1 MSEKTDYYEVL
12 STLISSDNDHAKD
25 FDDKLAR
32 ILEKIMPLLPEDVK
46 QLIRDVN
53 IRDQYLQI
61 IIYILRNIKEE
72 NAKTDTDAPISVK
85 QYRSLKIAVEL
96 IVSIGIIPL
105 LLPGVGV
112 DITKLCPKAVKIFQE
127 KEELSCLKYERL
139 CFSTHLLLDFFDD
152 LNLRPAVLSQIG
164 PLMAALLQL
173 SHAPLAKPSNKVQS
187 ISNLN
192 KQDFHMT
199 IEEYQKLQNRQ
210 KEFYAKFISLLNN
223 CPQYIC
229 FRELMI
235 ILGMQNAPK
244 WLRKETQNYLIKI
257 LVQSNGIL
265 SLIAA
270 ICENDLDLGAD
281 WKKLETVSKLI
292 AASHGKNAEE
302 YYKAI
307 CPQILNLLFSG
318 NINHGSMI
326 ANCCIKALYDYNSD
340 ACQKYIVE
348 VICAPLLTKEPYIVK
363 SEKEIEQSIDCL
375 AKCFLTE
382 DAKFKHISCTVILHV
397 ATPLFCLYNTVR
409 ESACILKTNLR
420 RLLLKI
426 LEEEAMREKLYAAF
440 LGHDTSAE
448 FGDYVMAQFGST
460 GGLQI
465 IGFNKTLKYEEL
477 ADTVFE
483 LVSIVKDLSPSLF
496 CYMLKFLSNINKSN
510 KVEQQKM
517 LETEDDKIEHI
528 TMQFAAHKL
537 LSQLANTNT
546 VQEAQIKN
554 PTPLLSFIKSL
565 FDTYAKSYQG
575 KTEENDCEMLYI
587 SLMLIKFLVEK
598 KTAPEIDLL
607 KDFATF
613 LENHRRNSNLPLQ
626 LRSLIDEVVA
636 CIITYDP
643 NEKSRVR
650 IEGKKY
656 YQDMSINSITSNKFD
671 EAIKD
676 LADPLLPVRA
686 HGLITLTKLIESKD
700 PCAVARKGIILRLF
714 QENLKH
720 EDSFI
725 YLASINGLCTLAT
738 AFPKEIIEILMPEYI
753 DMPNH
758 ADAEITV
765 ETRIKLGEILVKT
778 TRALGEMSVVHKN
791 TLVNGFLCATRD
803 SDPLVRASSL
813 SCLGELCKVLNF
825 RLGNILIEILYCI
838 TCIIKS
844 DKIPEC
850 RRAAVLVAT
859 LLFRGLGRNTLNS
872 LGSDLVDLYRGLK
885 YLRDNDDDPVLRL
898 HAQLALEEI
907 DYIVRDFLSTP
918 SKLEK
923 RIFLLDPPSI
933 P

>member
-1 MSEKTDYYEVL
+1 MDYHEML
-12 STLISSDNDHAKD
+12 STLISSSDDDHARN

-32 ILEKIMPLLPEDVK
+32 ILEKVTPLLSEDIK
-46 QLIRDVN
+46 QSIKDVN

-61 IIYILRNIKEE
+61 IIHILRNIKAE
-72 NAKTDTDAPISVK
+72 NAKIDTDAPISVK
-85 QYRSLKIAVEL
+85 QYRSVKIAVEL

-105 LLPGVGV
+105 LLSGVGV
-112 DITKLCPKAVKIFQE
+112 DMAKLCPKAVKIFQE
-127 KEELSCLKYERL
+127 KEEIGCLEKYERL
-139 CFSTHLLLDFFDD
+139 CFSTHSLLDLFDD

-173 SHAPLAKPSNKVQS
+173 SHAPLTKPSSKVQQT
-187 ISNLN
+187 SNIN
-192 KQDFHMT
+192 KQEFHMT
-199 IEEYQKLQNRQ
+199 MEEYQKLQNRQ
-210 KEFYAKFISLLNN
+210 KEFHTKFISLLNN

-229 FRELMI
+229 FRELMV

-244 WLRKETQNYLIKI
+244 WLRKETQNYLTKI
-257 LVQSNGIL
+257 LVQSNGVL

-270 ICENDLDLGAD
+270 ICEDDLDLGAD
-281 WKKLETVSKLI
+281 WRKLETVSKLI

-302 YYKAI
+302 YYKAV
-307 CPQILNLLFSG
+307 CPQILDLLCSG
-318 NINHGSMI
+318 NINHGSII
-326 ANCCIKALYDYNSD
+326 ANCCIKALYDYNPD

-363 SEKEIEQSIDCL
+363 SEKEIEQCIDCL
-375 AKCFLTE
+375 VKWFLTE
-382 DAKFKHISCTVILHV
+382 DAKFKHVSCTVILQV
-397 ATPLFCLYNTVR
+397 ATPLFCLYNTIR
-409 ESACILKTNLR
+409 ESACVLKTNLR

-426 LEEEAMREKLYAAF
+426 LEEEATREKLYAAF
-440 LGHDTSAE
+440 LGHDISAE
-448 FGDYVMAQFGST
+448 FGDYVTAQFGPT

-465 IGFNKTLKYEEL
+465 TGLNKNLKHEEL

-483 LVSIVKDLSPSLF
+483 LVSIAKDLSPSLF
-496 CYMLKFLSNINKSN
+496 CYMLKFILNINKSSY
-510 KVEQQKM
+510 KVERQKM

-537 LSQLANTNT
+537 LSQLASTTT
-546 VQEAQIKN
+546 VQEAQVKN

-565 FDTYAKSYQG
+565 FDTYTKSYQG
-575 KTEENDCEMLYI
+575 KTEENECEMLYI

-598 KTAPEIDLL
+598 KATLEIDLL

-613 LENHRRNSNLPLQ
+613 LENHRKNSNLPMQ

-636 CIITYDP
+636 CIVTYDP
-643 NEKSRVR
+643 NEKSRAR
-650 IEGKKY
+650 IEERKY
-656 YQDMSINSITSNKFD
+656 YRDMSINPITSNKFD
-671 EAIKD
+671 EAIRD

-700 PCAVARKGIILRLF
+700 PCAVARKGIVLRLF

-725 YLASINGLCTLAT
+725 YLASINGLCALAT
-738 AFPKEIIEILMPEYI
+738 VFPREIIEILMPEYI
-753 DMPNH
+753 DMPNR

-791 TLVNGFLCATRD
+791 ALVNGFLCATRD
-803 SDPLVRASSL
+803 TDPLVRASSL
-813 SCLGELCKVLNF
+813 SCLGEVCKVLNF

-838 TCIIKS
+838 ACIIKS
-844 DKIPEC
+844 DKTPEC

-907 DYIVRDFLSTP
+907 DHIVRDFLSAP
-918 SKLEK
+918 LKLEK